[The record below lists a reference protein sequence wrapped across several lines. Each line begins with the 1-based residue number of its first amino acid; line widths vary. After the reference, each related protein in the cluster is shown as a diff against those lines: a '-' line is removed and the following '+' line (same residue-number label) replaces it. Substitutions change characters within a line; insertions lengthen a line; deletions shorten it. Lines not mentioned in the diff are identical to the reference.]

1 MLSIA
6 IGLAAAALTFSA
18 LKAGDR
24 KHESRKIEHELA
36 NKWRA
41 QEAAAKQQKKEAGG
55 AAAEGVNVAINA
67 IGAAAKAA
75 ADAIDA
81 AAGAIGDDG
90 KAPIIDVP
98 GEDIKDA

>member
-1 MLSIA
+1 MLSVA
-6 IGLAAAALTFSA
+6 IGLAAAAVTFSA

-24 KHESRKIEHELA
+24 KRETRKIEHELA

-41 QEAAAKQQKKEAGG
+41 QEEAAKQQKKEAGG
-55 AAAEGVNVAINA
+55 AAEAGVNVAINA

-81 AAGAIGDDG
+81 AAGAADG
-90 KAPIIDVP
+90 GSKAPIIDVP

>member
-1 MLSIA
+1 MLSVM
-6 IGLAAAALTFSA
+6 IGLAAAAVTFSA

-24 KHESRKIEHELA
+24 KHQTRKIEHELA

-41 QEAAAKQQKKEAGG
+41 QEAAAKKNKEGG

-81 AAGAIGDDG
+81 AAGAIADDG